1 MAEEKALND
10 QMLARRQ
17 KLATLVDD
25 LHLDPFGKRFERS
38 AKAQELHDLYDNSTL
53 EELEAGQHEVTIAGR
68 MVAKRG
74 AGKVIF
80 ADFRDVSG
88 KIQVYAKR
96 DDLGENYPII
106 KRADLGD
113 FLGIKGIK

>member
-17 KLATLVDD
+17 KLATIVSD
-25 LHLDPFGKRFERS
+25 LHLDPFGKRFERT
-38 AKAQELHDLYDNSTL
+38 AKAQELHNLYDASSL
-53 EELEAGQHEVTIAGR
+53 EELENAKHEVVIAGR

-88 KIQVYAKR
+88 KIQVYARR
-96 DDLGENYPII
+96 DDLANNYPII

-113 FLGIKGIK
+113 FLGIKGI